1 MSSEYVAKSVY
12 QKIAI
17 DIANRILN
25 GDFSIGDK
33 LHGRSSLSS
42 LYNVSPET
50 IRRAII
56 LLNEMDIVEVKRG
69 SGIIIRSVDKCVQF
83 IDKFKSMDSINSS
96 KNKILDLLDK
106 KKKLEKEID
115 MKINDLID
123 YSNRFVNIN
132 PFIPFEFK
140 IYTGLS
146 IIGKTVSESKFWQ
159 NTNATVVGI
168 RRNGNLILSPGPNS
182 IFKENDI
189 FLVIGEED
197 VYTKVK
203 KFLYG
208 GNKHI

>member
-50 IRRAII
+50 IRRAVI
-56 LLNEMDIVEVKRG
+56 LLNEMDIVEVKKG
-69 SGIIIRSVDKCVQF
+69 SGIIIRSVDKCIKF
-83 IDKFKSMDSINSS
+83 IDKFKDIDSINSS
-96 KNKILDLLDK
+96 KNEILDLLNK

-115 MKINDLID
+115 MKINDIID

-140 IYTGLS
+140 IYKGLS

-168 RRNGNLILSPGPNS
+168 RRNGTLILSPGPHS
-182 IFKENDI
+182 VFKENDV
-189 FLVIGEED
+189 FLVIGEEH
-197 VYTKVK
+197 VYPKVRN
-203 KFLYG
+203 FLYE
-208 GNKHI
+208 GNK